1 MELLERPR
9 LAASRASVNLRRP
22 MALRCGIVGLPNVG
36 KSTLFNALTE
46 AGIAAENYPFCTIEP
61 NSGVVIVPDAR
72 LAALDAIVH
81 SKQVIPATVEFTD
94 IAGLVRGAS
103 KGEGLGNQFLAHIRE
118 TAAIVHVVRCFEDPD
133 VTHVDGAIDPLR
145 DVETIETEL
154 GLADLETAEKR
165 LERVK
170 RAARAG
176 RKEEQ
181 AEAVFVE
188 GLLAHL
194 SAGKPARSFSVPK
207 EQEETYRA
215 SFFLTAKPV
224 LFVANV
230 DEAGLTEGNAHT
242 RALEDYAAK
251 TGAGAIRIC
260 AKIEAELAELDA
272 AGRREFLAALGL
284 EEPGL
289 DRLIRS
295 AYALLDLITFLT
307 AGEKEVK
314 AWTITRGTKAPQA
327 AGTIHTDF
335 ERTFIRAEIIPF
347 EDYVACGGEA
357 GARAAGKLRL
367 EGKDYVMQDG
377 DVVHFRVSA

>member
-1 MELLERPR
+1 
-9 LAASRASVNLRRP
+9 

-81 SKQVIPATVEFTD
+81 SQQVIPATVEFTD

-133 VTHVDGAIDPLR
+133 VTHLDGAVNPLR
-145 DVETIETEL
+145 DVETIET
-154 GLADLETAEKR
+154 AEKR
-165 LERVK
+165 LDRVK
-170 RAARAG
+170 RAAKAG
-176 RKEEQ
+176 KKEEQ
-181 AEAVFVE
+181 AEAAFFE
-188 GLLAHL
+188 GLIAHL
-194 SAGKPARSFSVPK
+194 SAGQPARSRAVPK
-207 EQEETYRA
+207 EVAEAYRA

-230 DEAGLTEGNAHT
+230 DEVGLAEGNAHV

-251 TGAGAIRIC
+251 TGASVIRVC

-272 AGRREFLAALGL
+272 EGRKEFLAALGL
-284 EEPGL
+284 AEPGL
-289 DRLIRS
+289 NRLVRA

-307 AGEKEVK
+307 AGEKEVR
-314 AWTITRGTKAPQA
+314 AWTIARGTKAPQA

-335 ERTFIRAEIIPF
+335 ERTFIRAEIIKF
-347 EDYVACGGEA
+347 EDYVACAGEA
-357 GARAAGKLRL
+357 GARSAGKLRL
-367 EGKDYVMQDG
+367 EGKDYEMQDG